1 MRFRTVILLS
11 GKSATGIEVP
21 AEVVASLGSSKKPA
35 VSVTIGDYTY
45 RSTVATMDG
54 KFMIPVSAAVRANT
68 GVGAGD
74 EVEVSLEIDASPREV
89 NVPDDFAAAL
99 AGDNEAMR
107 FFESLSYSNKRRI
120 VIPIDEA
127 KTPETRERRIAKA
140 VEKLRENR
148 L

>member
-1 MRFRTVILLS
+1 MKFRAVILLS
-11 GKSATGIEVP
+11 GKTATGIQVP
-21 AEVVASLGSSKKPA
+21 PEVVEALGSGKKPA
-35 VSVTIGDYTY
+35 VNVTIGDYIY

-54 KFMIPVSAAVRANT
+54 KFMLPVSAEVRAGA
-68 GVGAGD
+68 GVAAGD
-74 EVEVSLEIDASPREV
+74 EVEVSLELDTSPRDV
-89 NVPDDFAAAL
+89 SVPDDFAAAL
-99 AGDNEAMR
+99 AGENEAMR

-140 VEKLRENR
+140 VEKLRENQ

>member
-140 VEKLRENR
+140 VEKLRENQ